1 MLQMEKKGR
10 VQIRCGKCGTLIG
23 GDVYEFKDMKLCE
36 DCYMDEVIA
45 SQPKKC
51 IMK

>member
-1 MLQMEKKGR
+1 MRKKGK
-10 VQIRCGKCGTLIG
+10 VQIRCGKCGALIDE
-23 GDVYEFKDMKLCE
+23 DVYEFKDMKLCE
-36 DCYMDEVIA
+36 GCYMDEVIA